1 MSVIQRFSKR
11 WRTQEFSTLVKLTD
25 SPFHEIFAFLPLLT
39 PTPLFF
45 PATSST
51 MTMRQT
57 LALLS
62 RKLIT
67 IPSLSPTHTSSRIIT
82 RLVPTNTHVIEYQPI
97 VTLQCSPDLIADP
110 ADRKSACH
118 EPRMLLES
126 LEEGTVR
133 WKKMSEEDDE
143 ESQWYP
149 VGTVIGEIIED
160 ENDDGDG
167 EVEEWTWQAY
177 LDEDD

>member
-1 MSVIQRFSKR
+1 
-11 WRTQEFSTLVKLTD
+11 
-25 SPFHEIFAFLPLLT
+25 
-39 PTPLFF
+39 
-45 PATSST
+45 
-51 MTMRQT
+51 MRQT
-57 LALLS
+57 LTLLS

-97 VTLQCSPDLIADP
+97 LTLQCSPDLIADP
-110 ADRKSACH
+110 ADRKSTLH

-126 LEEGTVR
+126 LEEGIVR
-133 WKKMSEEDDE
+133 WKRMDTSTNNNKDDDEEEE

-160 ENDDGDG
+160 ENEDGGDG

-177 LDEDD
+177 LDEDDD